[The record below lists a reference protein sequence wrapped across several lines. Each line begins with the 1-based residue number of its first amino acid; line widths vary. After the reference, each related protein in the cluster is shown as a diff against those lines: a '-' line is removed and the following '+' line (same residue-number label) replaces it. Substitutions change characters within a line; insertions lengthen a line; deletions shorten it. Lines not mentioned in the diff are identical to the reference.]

1 MSCVDGMR
9 QLLLARQAILQRI
22 AAHNRGMTRHGALIA
37 GTACASAFVVLA
49 LVVGLA
55 PAAVDPLDV
64 WWNEAMIRGRS
75 DAVVGVALIL
85 NVVGGGWIATAVVPV
100 ALALAALLARGWRA
114 AIVVIVTM
122 LASVAAVQLMKG
134 VVARERPLEML
145 VTSDFGSFPSGHT
158 ANAATVAIVLCVL
171 LPRAIGIPLA
181 IVWTSLMAASRT
193 VLSVHW
199 LTDTLGGALLG
210 AGAALLVVALFAP
223 WTSPRRPTIRQAKE

>member
-1 MSCVDGMR
+1 
-9 QLLLARQAILQRI
+9 
-22 AAHNRGMTRHGALIA
+22 
-37 GTACASAFVVLA
+37 
-49 LVVGLA
+49 
-55 PAAVDPLDV
+55 
-64 WWNEAMIRGRS
+64 
-75 DAVVGVALIL
+75 
-85 NVVGGGWIATAVVPV
+85 
-100 ALALAALLARGWRA
+100 
-114 AIVVIVTM
+114 
-122 LASVAAVQLMKG
+122 
-134 VVARERPLEML
+134 ML